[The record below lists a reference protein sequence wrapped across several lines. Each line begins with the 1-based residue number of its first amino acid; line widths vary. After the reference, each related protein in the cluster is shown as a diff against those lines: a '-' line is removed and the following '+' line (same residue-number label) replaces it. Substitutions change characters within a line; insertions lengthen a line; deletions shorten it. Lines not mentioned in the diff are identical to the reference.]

1 VIDVPPITR
10 TAAEVAAMLED
21 GREIAFLDVREVVP
35 FGTGHPLLATNLP
48 IAHIEGEIARLVP
61 RLDTRVVVTD
71 GGEGLST
78 VAARRLADLG
88 YDNVAVLAGG
98 APAWAAAGLA
108 LFPEIEVPPKG
119 FGDFVARHARP
130 KFITPRELE
139 HALASGEDW
148 VLIDS
153 RPRREYQAGNIPGSI
168 DAPAGQMLRCFDD
181 LVPRP
186 TTKVV
191 VNCMSRTRGILGAA
205 SLVAAGVPN
214 EVYALRN
221 GTRGWALEGLT
232 LERGAARFAAAP
244 TPLARERA
252 RERARALARRA
263 GLQSIDRATLAQWRD
278 DTTRTTYVFD
288 VRDRSEY
295 EAGHIP
301 GARNAPEGALIMSP
315 DHYIGTQNAR
325 CVVSDDDTVRA
336 TIAGLWL
343 LQMGRATPYVLDDA
357 ALEDSLTETGPEPHR
372 ILGLDRTPSATIT
385 PTALAALI
393 REASPLIVDVGD
405 STDYVQAHV
414 PEARWCPRSTL
425 ATVASGSR
433 LVLTSADGV
442 MARLAARDLAELG
455 RENVLVLD
463 GGTAAWREAG
473 LPAESGPTHLLSPRH
488 DLWLASS
495 ERPGDQRAN
504 VTAYLE
510 WETSLLGAIERG
522 GFVPFRNLLWDE
534 PGGPTAY
541 PHSMPETPR

>member
-1 VIDVPPITR
+1 MPKVTS
-10 TAAEVAAMLED
+10 TAAEVAVMLED
-21 GREIAFLDVREVVP
+21 GREIAFLDVREIVP
-35 FGTGHPLLATNLP
+35 FGAGHPLFATHLP
-48 IAHIEGEIARLVP
+48 LGHIENEIAGLVP
-61 RLDTRVVVTD
+61 RLDTRVIVTD

-78 VAARRLADLG
+78 VAARRLAQFG
-88 YDNVAVLAGG
+88 YENVATLAGG
-98 APAWAAAGLA
+98 APAWAAAGLG

-130 KFITPRELE
+130 KFVTPRELE
-139 HALASGEDW
+139 RALASGEDW

-221 GTRGWALEGLT
+221 GTRGWLLEGLT
-232 LERGAARFAAAP
+232 LERGAARFAATP

-252 RERARALARRA
+252 RERARALARQA
-263 GLQSIDRATLAQWRD
+263 GLRSIDRATLARWRD

-295 EAGHIP
+295 ETGHIA

-325 CVVSDDDTVRA
+325 CVITDDDTVRA

-343 LQMGRATPYVLDDA
+343 LQMGRSTPYVLDDA
-357 ALEDSLTETGPEPHR
+357 GLEESLTETGPEPR
-372 ILGLDRTPSATIT
+372 RVLGLDRAPRSTIT
-385 PTALAALI
+385 PAALAALI
-393 REASPLIVDVGD
+393 RQAGPLIIDVGD
-405 STDYVQAHV
+405 STDYVRSHV
-414 PEARWCPRSTL
+414 PGARWCLRPAL
-425 ATVASGSR
+425 ARVASGSP

-442 MARLAARDLAELG
+442 MAGLAAHDLAELG
-455 RENVLVLD
+455 QEDALVLE
-463 GGTAAWREAG
+463 GGTAAWCEAG
-473 LPAESGPTHLLSPRH
+473 LPTESGPTHLLSPRD

-495 ERPGDQRAN
+495 ERSGDQRAN

-510 WETSLLGAIERG
+510 WETSLLDAIEQS
-522 GFVPFRNLLWDE
+522 GFVPFRNLLWHG
-534 PGGPTAY
+534 PGGAT
-541 PHSMPETPR
+541 R